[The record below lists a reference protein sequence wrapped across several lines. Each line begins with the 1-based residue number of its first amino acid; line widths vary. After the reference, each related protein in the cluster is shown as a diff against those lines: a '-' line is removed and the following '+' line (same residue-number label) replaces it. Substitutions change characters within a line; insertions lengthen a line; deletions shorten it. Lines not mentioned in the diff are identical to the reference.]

1 MVLLLIFDMS
11 LSSLHIYSRLRV
23 IVNHLVPES
32 QFTIERQFTIVDGAI
47 VSHELYFAFPPAAHP
62 PLSESGRGAGWK
74 KAWMEL

>member
-1 MVLLLIFDMS
+1 MPYFCIYESYFECA
-11 LSSLHIYSRLRV
+11 YSRLRV

-32 QFTIERQFTIVDGAI
+32 QFTIERQFTIVDGGI

-62 PLSESGRGAGWK
+62 PLSESGLGAGWK